1 VPNIAVMQKVF
12 GTCHITGAE
21 GWTA

>member
-1 VPNIAVMQKVF
+1 VPNVAVMQKVF